1 MFAYQFIFILVLL
14 IVAYLIGTAIE
25 KRHYVSIIA
34 REKKLNSIPAIAMKT
49 PPAGHFQQ
57 QLVLGSVTI
66 SVDYFKRF
74 LAALHNFFG
83 GRVTSYETLL
93 DRARRE
99 ALLRMKEQAA
109 EKKATLVLNIKYET
123 ASISKGNGK
132 SIGSVEVL
140 AYGTAM
146 IPTENR
152 NEKYDG

>member
-1 MFAYQFIFILVLL
+1 MYQLIFILVLL
-14 IVAYLIGTAIE
+14 VVTYFIGTYIE
-25 KRHYVSIIA
+25 KKHYLSIVE
-34 REKKLNSIPAIAMKT
+34 REKKFNKLPAIAIKT
-49 PPAGHFQQ
+49 PPSAGNFQQ

-99 ALLRMKEQAA
+99 ALLRMKESAA
-109 EKKATLVLNIKYET
+109 EQNATLVLNIKYET
-123 ASISKGNGK
+123 ASIYKGNGK
-132 SIGSVEVL
+132 SVGSVEVL

-146 IPTENR
+146 IPEQ
-152 NEKYDG
+152 